1 MSCDHSTCHSALP
14 GHYSPSELVPASS
27 EQQPS
32 MQGHPH
38 ANAMRTWIAAMP
50 LLKGNASGT
59 IAQ

>member
-14 GHYSPSELVPASS
+14 GQHSPSELVAASS

-38 ANAMRTWIAAMP
+38 SNAMRTWIAAVFY
-50 LLKGNASGT
+50 
-59 IAQ
+59 